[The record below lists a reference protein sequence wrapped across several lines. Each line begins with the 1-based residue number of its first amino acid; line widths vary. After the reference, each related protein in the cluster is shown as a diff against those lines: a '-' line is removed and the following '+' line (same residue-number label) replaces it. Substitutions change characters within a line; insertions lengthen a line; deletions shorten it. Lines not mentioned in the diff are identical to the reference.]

1 MFISSSFWKIF
12 SLGIEFWAD
21 RLFVF
26 FTLKFSFYCLLDCVA
41 LGLKSVVIIN
51 FFLYTWFSGVYVF
64 YVECIVSSSSSSS
77 FFFPCYLGYK
87 ILSFLNF
94 LIDVFLYFGNI
105 LCHYLF
111 KYFFFPV
118 LFFTLWYTNY
128 RCIRSFY
135 IAQWFYSLSFLLY
148 FGVLVWVI
156 SIELF

>member
-12 SLGIEFWAD
+12 SLGIEFWDD
-21 RLFVF
+21 RLV
-26 FTLKFSFYCLLDCVA
+26 
-41 LGLKSVVIIN
+41 
-51 FFLYTWFSGVYVF
+51 FLYFKIFILLPFRLCSFRTEISCNYYLFLYRQFSGVKVF
-64 YVECIVSSSSSSS
+64 YVQCIVSSYSSSS
-77 FFFPCYLGYK
+77 FFFPCCLGYK
-87 ILSFLNF
+87 ILSFLNL

-105 LCHYLF
+105 QCHYLF

-118 LFFTLWYTNY
+118 LFFTLWYINY